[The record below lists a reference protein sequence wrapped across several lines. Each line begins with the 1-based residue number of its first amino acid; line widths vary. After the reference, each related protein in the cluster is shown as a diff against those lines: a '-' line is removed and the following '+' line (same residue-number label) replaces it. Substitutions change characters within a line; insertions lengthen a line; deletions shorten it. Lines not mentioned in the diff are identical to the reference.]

1 MKKFKQNYPLLT
13 QKTIIAEAAE
23 GKSITKHD
31 DLVVFVP
38 FAASGDV
45 VDIQI
50 TKKKKNYAE
59 GRITQFHEY
68 SDKRIE
74 PKCDY
79 FTKCGGC
86 KWQHLSY
93 ENQLKLKQ
101 QQVIDDFE
109 RIAKVEIETILPIK
123 GSNAFFNYRNK
134 VEFTFSNKAWEE
146 IFDKDNPKGLPAL
159 GFHFPGLFDKVI
171 DIETC
176 HIANDYSNQIKN
188 SIKAIAVENQF
199 DFFDLRHQTGWLR
212 NLMIRNTSQDQWMV
226 VLIVAFEN
234 EKAIKTIFDP
244 LILKYPK
251 VTEWCYVINN
261 KRNDTWSDLEVET
274 YKGKGYLEEKI
285 EDKRYKIRPQSFFQT
300 NTEQALVLYQ
310 IAREFAELTGI
321 ENVYDLYTGTGSIAL
336 FVSDKCKQIT
346 GIEYVEAAVIDAK
359 ENAALN
365 NVKHAHFYAGDMKA
379 LLNDDLIQKHG
390 KPDVI
395 ITDPPRDG
403 MHPDVVNKLMEMEA
417 KRIVYISCNPATQ
430 ARDMLTLK
438 EKYRVKKIQSVDLF
452 PHTHH
457 IENVSLL
464 ELKN

>member
-1 MKKFKQNYPLLT
+1 M
-13 QKTIIAEAAE
+13 
-23 GKSITKHD
+23 
-31 DLVVFVP
+31 
-38 FAASGDV
+38 
-45 VDIQI
+45 
-50 TKKKKNYAE
+50 
-59 GRITQFHEY
+59 
-68 SDKRIE
+68 
-74 PKCDY
+74 
-79 FTKCGGC
+79 
-86 KWQHLSY
+86 
-93 ENQLKLKQ
+93 
-101 QQVIDDFE
+101 
-109 RIAKVEIETILPIK
+109 
-123 GSNAFFNYRNK
+123 
-134 VEFTFSNKAWEE
+134 
-146 IFDKDNPKGLPAL
+146 

-199 DFFDLRHQTGWLR
+199 DFFDLGHQTGWLR
-212 NLMIRNTSQDQWMV
+212 NLMIRNTSQDQWIV